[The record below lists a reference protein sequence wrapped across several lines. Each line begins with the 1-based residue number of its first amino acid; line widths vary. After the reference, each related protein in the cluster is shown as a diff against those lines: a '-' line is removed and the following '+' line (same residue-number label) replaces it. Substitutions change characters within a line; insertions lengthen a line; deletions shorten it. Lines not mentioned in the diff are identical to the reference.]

1 MGYLIEQSQIVKV
14 VSTFQP
20 AQIIT
25 MGSSP
30 LDVISRSDF
39 LIPFYI
45 VMKLTTGTTPYNFG
59 AADHF
64 AFYGNSGIFFD
75 ASPGYTLQTIQNDEY
90 HVGYARTGFKLNT
103 IGVQPFNLTLS
114 TVTGLNATQGDGVLT
129 INTYCVKL

>member
-25 MGSSP
+25 MGTSP
-30 LDVISRSDF
+30 LDVISKSDF

-45 VMKLTTGTTPYNFG
+45 VMKLTTGTTPYDFG

-64 AFYGNSGIFFD
+64 AFFGNSGLFFD
-75 ASPGYTLQTIQNDEY
+75 ATGYTLQTIQNDEY

-103 IGVQPFNLTLS
+103 IGVPPFNLTLS
-114 TVTGLNATQGDGVLT
+114 TVTGLDATQGDGDLT